1 MSIFALII
9 ILLVAAIA
17 YFHYTQGFFSAMQSA
32 MFAVLAAVL
41 AVSYHESLEGLVS
54 RGGLA
59 DQSRAIT
66 LVVLFAGIYLILRT
80 IFDRFLPGNIRL
92 PLLVDR
98 VGAGVM
104 GVIAG
109 IFATG
114 ILALAAQSLPFGPFV
129 MGYSNYEMNDERAVY
144 IPDARGGRN
153 KDAVVQAELKGDSFA
168 PEDRH
173 AMIIPVDDIVLGL
186 VYRLSAGGSL
196 AGSTRF
202 DSVHPDY
209 TQELFAQR
217 LGVQVGAK
225 HSAINEGLQEQARVT
240 GIFQVPPGVPQVD
253 AEIDAIRKRSLK
265 PLNPTSEQL
274 ALVIRVQ
281 FQASASDKDNL
292 VRLSTG
298 AVRLVLGSENA
309 LPGEDAFHNYFPIGT
324 YENNV
329 IFANKPDDPL
339 FVPSGSAADL
349 VFLVSRRN
357 VISENNALKMP
368 PGALVEV
375 KRLAQQ
381 DLAGRTIEPAA
392 KLTSTPGAQVKV
404 VRKALVMQ
412 KATTTQPAAAN

>member
-1 MSIFALII
+1 
-9 ILLVAAIA
+9 
-17 YFHYTQGFFSAMQSA
+17 
-32 MFAVLAAVL
+32 
-41 AVSYHESLEGLVS
+41 
-54 RGGLA
+54 
-59 DQSRAIT
+59 
-66 LVVLFAGIYLILRT
+66 
-80 IFDRFLPGNIRL
+80 
-92 PLLVDR
+92 
-98 VGAGVM
+98 
-104 GVIAG
+104 
-109 IFATG
+109 
-114 ILALAAQSLPFGPFV
+114 
-129 MGYSNYEMNDERAVY
+129 
-144 IPDARGGRN
+144 
-153 KDAVVQAELKGDSFA
+153 
-168 PEDRH
+168 
-173 AMIIPVDDIVLGL
+173 
-186 VYRLSAGGSL
+186 
-196 AGSTRF
+196 
-202 DSVHPDY
+202 
-209 TQELFAQR
+209 
-217 LGVQVGAK
+217 
-225 HSAINEGLQEQARVT
+225 
-240 GIFQVPPGVPQVD
+240 
-253 AEIDAIRKRSLK
+253 
-265 PLNPTSEQL
+265 
-274 ALVIRVQ
+274 LVIRVQ